1 MAKRKETVM
10 RVIDGDTFL
19 TASRKR
25 PVRLAGVDT
34 PERGTRQGAKATQ
47 GLRKMI
53 QGKKVVVHTIG
64 RDMFGR
70 TIARVKVTGKSVNK
84 AVKNKLSK

>member
-25 PVRLAGVDT
+25 SVRLAGVDA
-34 PERGTRQGAKATQ
+34 PERGTRRGARATQ
-47 GLRKMI
+47 QLRKMI

-70 TIARVKVTGKSVNK
+70 TIAHVKVTGKSVNK
-84 AVKNKLSK
+84 TVKNRLSK